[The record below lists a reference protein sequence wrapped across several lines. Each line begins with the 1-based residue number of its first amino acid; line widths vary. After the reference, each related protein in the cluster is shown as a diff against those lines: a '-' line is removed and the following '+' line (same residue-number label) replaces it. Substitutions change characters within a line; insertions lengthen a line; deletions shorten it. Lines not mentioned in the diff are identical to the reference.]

1 MAQNPPRLFFSIT
14 IGKPMMTI
22 NHETLLFTA
31 AICLIISLALA
42 WIASFILYIKTAW
55 LKKIIKANHQLIRA
69 HIDYILMCLLLV
81 VTYYL
86 CQERSI
92 ALPDWCVITACI
104 GALYNPFGF
113 IVLAFKPKMA
123 NPETTFEKAR
133 VMLGFLPATIGFT
146 YPMLLVIRS
155 F

>member
-1 MAQNPPRLFFSIT
+1 
-14 IGKPMMTI
+14 MTI
-22 NHETLLFTA
+22 THNTLLLTA
-31 AICLIISLALA
+31 AFCLIISLGLA
-42 WIASFILYIKTAW
+42 WIASFILYMKTSW
-55 LKKIIKANHQLIRA
+55 LKRVVKANHQLIRA

-86 CQERSI
+86 CQERNI
-92 ALPDWCVITACI
+92 ILPTWCIITACI

-123 NPETTFEKAR
+123 NPETNLEKAR
-133 VMLGFLPATIGFT
+133 VMLGFLPATIGFS
-146 YPMLLVIRS
+146 YPMIKVIGS

>member
-1 MAQNPPRLFFSIT
+1 MQKKQRSYFNSLNGSLI
-14 IGKPMMTI
+14 MTI
-22 NHETLLFTA
+22 SHDTLLLTA
-31 AICLIISLALA
+31 AFCLIISLALA
-42 WIASFILYIKTAW
+42 WIASFILYMKTAW
-55 LKKIIKANHQLIRA
+55 LKKIVKANHQLIRA

-92 ALPDWCVITACI
+92 LLPNWCIITACI

-123 NPETTFEKAR
+123 TQR
-133 VMLGFLPATIGFT
+133 LPWKKHAF
-146 YPMLLVIRS
+146 YLA
-155 F
+155 FYQQQ

>member
-1 MAQNPPRLFFSIT
+1 MVQNPQRLFFRATTGDLI
-14 IGKPMMTI
+14 MTI
-22 NHETLLFTA
+22 SHDTLLLTA
-31 AICLIISLALA
+31 AACLIISLALA
-42 WIASFILYIKTAW
+42 WIASFILYVKTAW
-55 LKKIIKANHQLIRA
+55 LKKLIKANHQLIRA

-92 ALPDWCVITACI
+92 TLPNWCVITACI

-123 NPETTFEKAR
+123 NPETSFEKLR
-133 VMLGFLPATIGFT
+133 VMLGFLPATIGFS
-146 YPMLLVIRS
+146 YPMILVINS